1 MECPRYIVFDDAPES
16 RKIPL
21 TADQI
26 AEALRIPLA
35 VIGVR
40 VVRKQGARS
49 SSSSAGFQGRGSTR
63 RQFQVTLQKVEGIV
77 NEVVARS
84 MGPVET
90 MAIEYEK

>member
-1 MECPRYIVFDDAPES
+1 MEQPRYVVFDDAPES
-16 RKIPL
+16 RKIPW

-26 AEALRIPLA
+26 AEALRVPLA

-49 SSSSAGFQGRGSTR
+49 NSPSAGFQGRGSTR

-77 NEVVARS
+77 NDVVARS
-84 MGPVET
+84 MGSVET
-90 MAIEYEK
+90 M